1 MNNFHFMI
9 SYLFMSGEQITN
21 RKFNDSLK
29 ENQDLNKPK
38 KVNINILLNNIRAD
52 KKRDQLASNVFF
64 GLIVVAVITTGVIAS
79 L

>member
-1 MNNFHFMI
+1 MI

-29 ENQDLNKPK
+29 ENQDLDKPK
-38 KVNINILLNNIRAD
+38 RVNINILLNKIRTD
-52 KKRDQLASNVFF
+52 KKREQLESIVFI
-64 GLIVVAVITTGVIAS
+64 GLISVVVITTGIIAS

>member
-1 MNNFHFMI
+1 MI
-9 SYLFMSGEQITN
+9 SNFFMLGKQITN

-29 ENQDLNKPK
+29 ENQDLDKPK

-52 KKRDQLASNVFF
+52 KKRDQLVSNVFF

>member
-1 MNNFHFMI
+1 MV

-21 RKFNDSLK
+21 RKLNDSLK

-38 KVNINILLNNIRAD
+38 KVNINILLNNIRTD
-52 KKRDQLASNVFF
+52 KKREQLESIVFI
-64 GLIVVAVITTGVIAS
+64 GLISVVIITTGIIAS

>member
-1 MNNFHFMI
+1 MI
-9 SYLFMSGEQITN
+9 GNYFMSGKQITN

-29 ENQDLNKPK
+29 ENQDLDKPK

-52 KKRDQLASNVFF
+52 KKRDKLASIVFF
-64 GLIVVAVITTGVIAS
+64 GLIVAAVITTGVIAS

>member
-1 MNNFHFMI
+1 MI

-29 ENQDLNKPK
+29 ENQDLDKPK
-38 KVNINILLNNIRAD
+38 RVNINILLNKIRTD
-52 KKRDQLASNVFF
+52 KKREQLESIVFI
-64 GLIVVAVITTGVIAS
+64 GLISVAVITTGIIAS

>member
-1 MNNFHFMI
+1 MV

-29 ENQDLNKPK
+29 ENQDLDEPK
-38 KVNINILLNNIRAD
+38 KVNINILLNNIRTD
-52 KKRDQLASNVFF
+52 KKREQLESIVFI
-64 GLIVVAVITTGVIAS
+64 GLISVVVITTGIIAS

>member
-1 MNNFHFMI
+1 MI
-9 SYLFMSGEQITN
+9 SYLFMSGKQITN

-29 ENQDLNKPK
+29 ENQDLDKPK

>member
-1 MNNFHFMI
+1 MV

-29 ENQDLNKPK
+29 ENQDLDKPK

>member
-1 MNNFHFMI
+1 MI

-29 ENQDLNKPK
+29 ENQDLDKPK
-38 KVNINILLNNIRAD
+38 KVNINILLNKIRTD
-52 KKRDQLASNVFF
+52 KKREQLESIVFI
-64 GLIVVAVITTGVIAS
+64 GLISVTVITTGIIAS

>member
-1 MNNFHFMI
+1 MI
-9 SYLFMSGEQITN
+9 SNFFMSGKQITN

-29 ENQDLNKPK
+29 ENQDLDKPK

-64 GLIVVAVITTGVIAS
+64 GLIVVSVITTGVIAS

>member
-1 MNNFHFMI
+1 MI

-21 RKFNDSLK
+21 RKLNDSLK

-38 KVNINILLNNIRAD
+38 KVNINILLNNIRTD
-52 KKRDQLASNVFF
+52 KKRELLESSVFI
-64 GLIVVAVITTGVIAS
+64 GLIAVVIITTGIIAS

>member
-1 MNNFHFMI
+1 MV

-21 RKFNDSLK
+21 RKLNDSLK

-38 KVNINILLNNIRAD
+38 KVNINILLNKVRTD
-52 KKRDQLASNVFF
+52 KKREQLESIVFI
-64 GLIVVAVITTGVIAS
+64 GLIAVVIITTGIIAS

>member
-1 MNNFHFMI
+1 
-9 SYLFMSGEQITN
+9 MSGKIITS

-29 ENQDLNKPK
+29 ENQDLDKPK